1 MAAAL
6 MGGETST
13 MKNLTPAQ
21 KTALEDAARQACRQ
35 AYAPYS
41 HFPVGA
47 AVLTDSG
54 QIVTGCNV
62 ENASLGLSCCAERVA
77 MFNAVSQGNR
87 RIIALAIYT
96 PTATPTSPCGACRQV
111 LGELVDDAV
120 IISLCQSDQR
130 LESSLTA
137 LLPMAFS
144 MNRRQD

>member
-1 MAAAL
+1 
-6 MGGETST
+6 
-13 MKNLTPAQ
+13 MKNLNPAQ
-21 KTALEDAARQACRQ
+21 KTALEDAARQACRY

-41 HFPVGA
+41 NFPVGA

-77 MFNAVSQGNR
+77 LFNAVSQGQQ
-87 RIIALAIYT
+87 RIVALAIYT
-96 PTATPTSPCGACRQV
+96 PTATPTPPCGACRQV
-111 LGELVDDAV
+111 LQEFAAEAV

-130 LESSLTA
+130 LESSLTS

-144 MNRRQD
+144 VNRRQDQKT